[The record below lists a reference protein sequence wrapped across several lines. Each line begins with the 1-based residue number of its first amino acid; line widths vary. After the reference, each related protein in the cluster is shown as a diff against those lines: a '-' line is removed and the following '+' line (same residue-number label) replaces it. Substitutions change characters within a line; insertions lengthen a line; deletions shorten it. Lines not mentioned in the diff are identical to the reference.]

1 MAENRVI
8 SYASPHRVTVMGLV
22 LLGRRLAGKSSL
34 GNLILGRNEFE
45 AGKKTTR
52 CVRRY
57 GWVEGVRLAVVDT
70 PGWSLFGLA
79 DAKQVKQEILHS
91 VMLCPP
97 GLQMFLLV
105 IPVDSFSKRNGQ
117 AIEEYNVLG
126 DWVWSHTLVL
136 FTWGDELRGRAIEK
150 HIEKKGQPLQR
161 ILRKCGYR
169 YFVVNN
175 KCTEDNKQVIELINI
190 LKQMYSSTNST

>member
-1 MAENRVI
+1 
-8 SYASPHRVTVMGLV
+8 MGLV

-79 DAKQVKQEILHS
+79 DATQVKQEILHS

-105 IPVDSFSKRNGQ
+105 IPVDSFSKRDRH
-117 AIEEYNVLG
+117 ALEEYSVLE
-126 DWVWSHTLVL
+126 VNFTLQH
-136 FTWGDELRGRAIEK
+136 F
-150 HIEKKGQPLQR
+150 
-161 ILRKCGYR
+161 
-169 YFVVNN
+169 N
-175 KCTEDNKQVIELINI
+175 KCDCNAKKRVVG
-190 LKQMYSSTNST
+190 